1 MMSSNTTDDNAES
14 GSYDAERERQA
25 RTRGHRTLLS
35 AEIFW
40 RDHQIWLAQQG
51 YMLRPRYRPYWEPS
65 WEGEGKAWRGHED
78 GVMAKVRES
87 CFDPVRGVEV
97 I

>member
-25 RTRGHRTLLS
+25 RRGHRTLLS